1 MEAAQA
7 AGDRFDECMREEWKI
22 NAPEDEHGMQA
33 DGHELRGR
41 VGSVSLLA
49 ECSWSDQD
57 RRSSALF
64 SVQGTACS
72 RQVK

>member
-1 MEAAQA
+1 MTFGPPARNTKSPSNNSLGL
-7 AGDRFDECMREEWKI
+7 AG
-22 NAPEDEHGMQA
+22 
-33 DGHELRGR
+33 GR